1 MQKISSYLYSNRI
14 ELLADLAGFS
24 VEFTNVYQRHIKI
37 YNGIDNLLE
46 FDIKNADQKRID
58 LTSVSNLEMNVMDA
72 QGNALANSPYT
83 ITPTS
88 AKGIATVVIPQDD
101 LAELDQQFL
110 RYSVSCV
117 KDGFDTLLYADSR
130 FGAVGTLE
138 LVGSAMPTFR
148 DVRTFNSF
156 TAEIDLHGVPTWHSS
171 AIPVTYYEAEKTTT
185 TDITLTMSNLVGS
198 VWVEGTKNSTINVEA
213 FKNATYL
220 WSASYTPAAPGDG
233 IVTVPTINIG
243 EYKYLRVSFS
253 TPTINGVGSS
263 FVVTHDNGTYNVTI
277 RSGGTGYAVGSQM
290 KVLGSLLGGVDG
302 INDLIISVTAVD
314 AASST
319 AVSSYAVSSINAIT
333 WTGTSA
339 NGTGTNIV
347 TGTNITGTIDKVEVD

>member
-14 ELLADLAGFS
+14 ELLADLAGFT

-37 YNGIDNLLE
+37 YAGIDNFLE
-46 FDIKNADQKRID
+46 FDIKNADQKRVD
-58 LTSVSNLEMNVMDA
+58 LTTVSNIEMNVMDA

-83 ITPTS
+83 VTPTS

-101 LAELDQQFL
+101 LADLDPQFL
-110 RYSVSCV
+110 KYSVSCL
-117 KDGFDTLLYADSR
+117 KDGRDTLLYADSR

-138 LVGSAMPTFR
+138 LVGNAMPTFR
-148 DVRTFNSF
+148 DTRAYTSF
-156 TAEIDLHGVPTWHSS
+156 TAEIDLKGTPTWHSS

-185 TDITLTMSNLVGS
+185 VDLKVTLSNLVGS
-198 VWVEGTKNSTINVEA
+198 LWVEGTKNSTINVEA
-213 FKNATYL
+213 FKNSDYL
-220 WSASYTPAAPGDG
+220 WSASYTPVAPGNG
-233 IVTVPTINIG
+233 IVTIPTINIG
-243 EYKYLRVSFS
+243 DYKYVRVSFS

-263 FVVTHDNGTYNVTI
+263 FVVTRDNGTYTVDI

-302 INDLIISVTAVD
+302 INDLIITVTAVD

-319 AVSSYAVSSINAIT
+319 AVSSYAVSSVNAII
-333 WTGTSA
+333 WEGTSA
-339 NGTGTNIV
+339 LGTGTNIV
-347 TGTNITGTIDKVEVD
+347 TGTNITGTVDKVEVD